1 LQKNVRICKQSKK
14 GQGPLFPVAFAHAQ
28 KQPKGNDPQGDSPCH
43 QHVIFTVMLIL
54 QSNLP
59 ENKSIAFALKQIYSI
74 NHTSAQA
81 ICCKIGVNP
90 NNTLKN

>member
-1 LQKNVRICKQSKK
+1 ML
-14 GQGPLFPVAFAHAQ
+14 
-28 KQPKGNDPQGDSPCH
+28 KQPGQNDKDSPLSSTY
-43 QHVIFTVMLIL
+43 FTQVMLIL

-90 NNTLKN
+90 NNTLKIKPVSI

>member
-1 LQKNVRICKQSKK
+1 MRKSNQKEMT
-14 GQGPLFPVAFAHAQ
+14 
-28 KQPKGNDPQGDSPCH
+28 PQGDSPCH

-90 NNTLKN
+90 NNTLKELNRSQSDTLIHVF